1 MAKPTTHGQQLTL
14 TAIDQVL
21 KFSKS
26 LKLKAIENITTLFWP
41 KNIVISYLTFLFI
54 FILFDSQFCLSFQV
68 SSRLHFSCSR
78 SFWS

>member
-1 MAKPTTHGQQLTL
+1 MKPWYMAKPTTHGQQLTL

-41 KNIVISYLTFLFI
+41 KTIVISYLTFLHKETI
-54 FILFDSQFCLSFQV
+54 
-68 SSRLHFSCSR
+68 RR
-78 SFWS
+78 YGN